1 MQGMRVVATIDSEV
15 PTMAQLLERARA
27 NDGSSQNLDKAVRIL
42 AKSLFRQLKDSGYEH
57 RDILT
62 LSSELVGLITTD
74 LRPTP

>member
-1 MQGMRVVATIDSEV
+1 MSQLVQGS
-15 PTMAQLLERARA
+15 RAA
-27 NDGSSQNLDKAVRIL
+27 SGSPANLDKAVRIL

-74 LRPTP
+74 LRPAP